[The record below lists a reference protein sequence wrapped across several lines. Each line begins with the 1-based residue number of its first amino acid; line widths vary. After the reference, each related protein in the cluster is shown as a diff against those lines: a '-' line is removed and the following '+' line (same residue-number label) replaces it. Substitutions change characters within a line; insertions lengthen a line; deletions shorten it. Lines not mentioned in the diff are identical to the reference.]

1 MSNQDGVAKKLGLS
15 KSEQGY
21 DLSKESL
28 LSAIGGPLGIAE
40 AVLPAFS
47 FSVVFAI
54 SKQALPS
61 VIVAVGISVCFILYR
76 LVQRK
81 ALTQAIV
88 GLVAVGFAAFLALR
102 DGGSA
107 ADYFVPGFITNASYG
122 SVLLVSVL
130 VGHPIMGYVG
140 QLLFGLSGWRKD
152 KSLKRKFTIVT
163 LMWVGFFSLRLA
175 VQLPLYFTNQ
185 VELLAA
191 SRAIMGAPAYAGL
204 LALTW
209 VMLRKLA
216 PAKAVD

>member
-1 MSNQDGVAKKLGLS
+1 MTNQDGVAKKLGLE

-21 DLSKESL
+21 DLNKDSL
-28 LSAIGGPLGIAE
+28 LTAIGGPLGIAE

-47 FSVVFAI
+47 FSVVFAFTQ
-54 SKQALPS
+54 QALPA

-81 ALTQAIV
+81 ALTQAII

-122 SVLLVSVL
+122 SVMLLSVL
-130 VGHPIMGYVG
+130 VGHPIMGYIG
-140 QLLFGLSGWRKD
+140 QLLFGLKDWRKD
-152 KSLKRKFTIVT
+152 KSLKRKFTTVT
-163 LMWVGFFSLRLA
+163 LIWVGFFSLRLA
-175 VQLPLYFTNQ
+175 VQLPLYFANE

-216 PAKAVD
+216 PSKAVD

>member
-1 MSNQDGVAKKLGLS
+1 MTNQDSVAKKLGLE

-21 DLSKESL
+21 DLNKDSL
-28 LSAIGGPLGIAE
+28 LTAIGGPLGIAE

-47 FSVVFAI
+47 FSVVFAF
-54 SKQALPS
+54 SQQALPA

-81 ALTQAIV
+81 ALTQAVI

-122 SVLLVSVL
+122 SVMLLSVL
-130 VGHPIMGYVG
+130 VGHPIMGYIG
-140 QLLFGLSGWRKD
+140 QLLFGLKDWRKN
-152 KSLKRKFTIVT
+152 KSLKRKFTTVT
-163 LMWVGFFSLRLA
+163 LIWVGFFSLRLA
-175 VQLPLYFTNQ
+175 VQLPLYFANE

-216 PAKAVD
+216 PSKAVD

>member
-122 SVLLVSVL
+122 SVLLISVL